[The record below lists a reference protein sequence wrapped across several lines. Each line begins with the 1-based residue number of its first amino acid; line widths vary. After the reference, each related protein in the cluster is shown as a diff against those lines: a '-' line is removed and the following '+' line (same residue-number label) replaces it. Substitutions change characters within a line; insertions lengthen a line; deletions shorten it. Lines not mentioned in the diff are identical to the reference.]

1 MRMPCR
7 ICQKIKKLSAVQWL
21 MIALVCL
28 GMYVANYFEMKEYR
42 AKKAAAL
49 HKETQEQE
57 KRLIEFENLQRKCYL
72 GADAQACRELKKF

>member
-1 MRMPCR
+1 MPCR

-42 AKKAAAL
+42 AQKALAL
-49 HKETQEQE
+49 QKEAQEE
-57 KRLIEFENLQRKCYL
+57 ERRLNEFENLQRKCYL
-72 GADAQACRELKKF
+72 EADLQACRELKRF